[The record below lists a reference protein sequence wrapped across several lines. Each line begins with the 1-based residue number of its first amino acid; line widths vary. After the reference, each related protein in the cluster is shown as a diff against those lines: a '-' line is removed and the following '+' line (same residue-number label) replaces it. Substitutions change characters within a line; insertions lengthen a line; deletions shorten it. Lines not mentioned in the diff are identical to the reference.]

1 VLARKLL
8 VLAQVQSH
16 WEDSMKRVALSL
28 LLAAAP
34 FVASA
39 APINLITNG
48 SFEDVSSADGVQSLT
63 PGTWQIFGSI
73 PGWSSGQYGIEV
85 RNNVAGTAYDG
96 NHFIELDTTAN
107 SFAAQSIATVAGSIY
122 DLTFFFS
129 PRPGVT
135 AATTNDIGVY
145 WNGTLLQLL
154 TGTGTSTHNWQAF
167 SFSVIGTGSDTLR
180 FAAAGLSDS
189 YGGSL
194 DMVSLTQAVPEP
206 GTLALL
212 MGGLLAAL
220 GTRGAKA
227 RPKKA

>member
-1 VLARKLL
+1 
-8 VLAQVQSH
+8 
-16 WEDSMKRVALSL
+16 MKRVVLSL

-34 FVASA
+34 FVVSA
-39 APINLITNG
+39 APIDLINNG

-63 PGTWQIFGSI
+63 PGTWQIFTSI
-73 PGWSSGQYGIEV
+73 PGWSSGSSGIEV

-96 NHFIELDTTAN
+96 SQFIELDTTNN
-107 SFAAQSIATVAGSIY
+107 SIALQSIATVAGSIY
-122 DLTFFFS
+122 DLTFYFS

-135 AATTNDIGVY
+135 AATTNNIEVY

-167 SFSVIGTGSDTLR
+167 NFSVTGTGTDTLR
-180 FAAAGLSDS
+180 FVAAGTSDS
-189 YGGSL
+189 FGGSL

-212 MGGLLAAL
+212 MGGLLAAF
-220 GTRGAKA
+220 GARTARAKSKA
-227 RPKKA
+227 